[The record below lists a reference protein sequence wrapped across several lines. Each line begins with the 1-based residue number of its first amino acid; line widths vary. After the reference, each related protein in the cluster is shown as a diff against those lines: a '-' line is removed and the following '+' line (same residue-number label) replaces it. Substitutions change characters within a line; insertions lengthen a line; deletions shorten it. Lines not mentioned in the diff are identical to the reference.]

1 MLSGKLHEGILY
13 EHTSGRKK
21 MTPKEFFKR
30 QEGKMSQDIGK
41 YLNKVVNL
49 NILPITIVMSNLG
62 VQKKIKVKY

>member
-1 MLSGKLHEGILY
+1 
-13 EHTSGRKK
+13 

-41 YLNKVVNL
+41 YLSKVVNL

-62 VQKKIKVKY
+62 V